1 MAESPRLQQLQQML
15 ADEPADPFLRYA
27 LAMEQCSLGDNQAAA
42 GTFMELVKTTP
53 DYVPTYLMLAQTL
66 QKLGREPEAAQVL
79 KQGISAAEK
88 SGDLHAAGELQGLL
102 AIVE

>member
-1 MAESPRLQQLQQML
+1 MPDSPRLRQIQQML
-15 ADEPADPFLRYA
+15 AEEPGDPFLHYA
-27 LAMEQCSLGDNQAAA
+27 LAMEQSSLGDNDAAV
-42 GTFMELVKTTP
+42 GTFQELQQSAP

-66 QKLGREPEAAQVL
+66 QKLGREPEAAEIL
-79 KQGISAAEK
+79 RKGISAAEK